1 MKSNRTEGT
10 KKEKDV
16 VNEKIRRRSPSSKNG
31 GGGEIIASSS
41 SATKQLHHFSI
52 ASLMATSSST
62 TSRVKNGNSSTKAGR
77 LFSTYILVF
86 FIFGI
91 FMDRIY
97 FIASKMSENIF
108 FSYIILINI
117 FTVSG

>member
-1 MKSNRTEGT
+1 MKLNRTEGT

-16 VNEKIRRRSPSSKNG
+16 VNEKIRTSPSING

-62 TSRVKNGNSSTKAGR
+62 TSRVKNGNSSTKTGR
-77 LFSTYILVF
+77 LFSTYTSIF

-97 FIASKMSENIF
+97 FIASIMSEKIF
-108 FSYIILINI
+108 LSYIILINM

>member
-16 VNEKIRRRSPSSKNG
+16 VNEKIRTSPSKNG

-62 TSRVKNGNSSTKAGR
+62 STRVKNGNSSAKGR
-77 LFSTYILVF
+77 PFFDVLFWYFSSSKF
-86 FIFGI
+86 F
-91 FMDRIY
+91 
-97 FIASKMSENIF
+97 AKVNIF
-108 FSYIILINI
+108 AKY
-117 FTVSG
+117 

>member
-16 VNEKIRRRSPSSKNG
+16 VNEKIRTSPSKNG

-62 TSRVKNGNSSTKAGR
+62 TSRVKNGNSSAKPGR

-86 FIFGI
+86 F
-91 FMDRIY
+91 
-97 FIASKMSENIF
+97 
-108 FSYIILINI
+108 
-117 FTVSG
+117 

>member
-10 KKEKDV
+10 KKEKDL
-16 VNEKIRRRSPSSKNG
+16 VNEKIRRSPSKNG

-62 TSRVKNGNSSTKAGR
+62 TSRVKNGNSSTTKAGR

-97 FIASKMSENIF
+97 FIASMMSEKIF

>member
-16 VNEKIRRRSPSSKNG
+16 VNEKIRRSPSKNG

-62 TSRVKNGNSSTKAGR
+62 STRVKNGNSSSAKGRPFFDFLFWYFSLTK
-77 LFSTYILVF
+77 F
-86 FIFGI
+86 FAKSQ
-91 FMDRIY
+91 Y
-97 FIASKMSENIF
+97 FC
-108 FSYIILINI
+108 
-117 FTVSG
+117 

>member
-10 KKEKDV
+10 TKKEKDLA
-16 VNEKIRRRSPSSKNG
+16 VNEKIRRSPSKNG

-77 LFSTYILVF
+77 LFST
-86 FIFGI
+86 
-91 FMDRIY
+91 
-97 FIASKMSENIF
+97 
-108 FSYIILINI
+108 
-117 FTVSG
+117 

>member
-16 VNEKIRRRSPSSKNG
+16 VNEKIRRSPSKN

-77 LFSTYILVF
+77 LFSTYVLTSISLFLVF
-86 FIFGI
+86 LWIEFI
-91 FMDRIY
+91 
-97 FIASKMSENIF
+97 S
-108 FSYIILINI
+108 
-117 FTVSG
+117 